1 MKTVIENP
9 EFKEQADKIRDKSER
24 LSFIAWIAVNPNAG
38 DVIRGSQGRRKI
50 RWGMRGAGKCE
61 GIRIIYFN
69 KDKDRLILE
78 YIYKK
83 SDIQT
88 LKLRGPNHEQT

>member
-1 MKTVIENP
+1 MIYTGFPHINIMKIVIENP
-9 EFKEQADKIRDKSER
+9 EFKKQANTIWDESER
-24 LSFIAWIAVNPNAG
+24 LS
-38 DVIRGSQGRRKI
+38 RGSQERRKI
-50 RWGMRGAGKCE
+50 RWGMRGAGKRG

-78 YIYKK
+78 YSYKK

-88 LKLRGPNHEQT
+88 LKLQTMDYGY